1 MRSISDKEHLTHK
14 CSIRWTNVFITNICI
29 KFWLC
34 VRFVFIIINTS
45 LPKHSINGILLQD
58 HIYVAAIAFICFS
71 SIRSYKSGLILHNI
85 SSHFFLFLP
94 KFSCFPTLCLAC
106 EKRPFLFNVRYRQA
120 YVSSRSSGF
129 SFGSGRRHYFGNSSV
144 DQEVASQSMSE
155 CGAIRRLEIGYCHSC
170 VIFTIALFFLN
181 LLLPDFQAFGGQWF
195 ANVIGQQHVPPDQL
209 VWSFYQCRLV

>member
-1 MRSISDKEHLTHK
+1 MFLSLIYVSNSDYVSVLFSLSLTLLYLSTPSMVSFCKTTFMLLQLLSSVFPVFAVIKVDWYYIIFHLTFFCFYRNFLVSQH
-14 CSIRWTNVFITNICI
+14 
-29 KFWLC
+29 
-34 VRFVFIIINTS
+34 FV
-45 LPKHSINGILLQD
+45 
-58 HIYVAAIAFICFS
+58 
-71 SIRSYKSGLILHNI
+71 
-85 SSHFFLFLP
+85 
-94 KFSCFPTLCLAC
+94 C